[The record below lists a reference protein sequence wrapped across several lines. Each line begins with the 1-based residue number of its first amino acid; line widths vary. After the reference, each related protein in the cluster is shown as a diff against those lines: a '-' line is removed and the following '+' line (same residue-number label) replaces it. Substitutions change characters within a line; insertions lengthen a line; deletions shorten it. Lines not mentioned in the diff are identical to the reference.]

1 MVNKSR
7 RRTKTCRI
15 SYRKTFPMKLRRNNG
30 KIHRGGRKTRGRKTR
45 RRKTPEKTSPNKFIT
60 SDRIVTKLSEVA
72 KHPIH
77 YITKPTIP
85 FHLDKKTLDP
95 IDGAQMSSIVAHIG
109 LDASEM

>member
-1 MVNKSR
+1 
-7 RRTKTCRI
+7 
-15 SYRKTFPMKLRRNNG
+15 MKLRRNNG